1 MDRVNA
7 RGRAIS
13 SIAMVITAQ
22 ADVLIVEDHP
32 LYSDGLVNM
41 LARQAPA
48 LRCRVAGHALAAL
61 ELLARLGSI
70 DLLLVDQRLPGA
82 MDGLA
87 LLERVGSL
95 YPTAGRVLIS
105 GSDDARLAA
114 QAKRIGAM
122 GFLPKSLPPDEW
134 IAALQSV
141 LAGEPWFASTGPYD
155 SAAGLTQRQT
165 LILERIAAG
174 YTNKLIARELGVT
187 ERTIKYHLAEI
198 FARVNATSR
207 AEAVA
212 RASANGWI
220 GLPQRVA

>member
-1 MDRVNA
+1 MDRVGANTCA
-7 RGRAIS
+7 LS
-13 SIAMVITAQ
+13 SKAMVITLS

-41 LARQAPA
+41 LARQAPG
-48 LRCRVAGHALAAL
+48 LRCRVAGDAPSAL

-87 LLERVGSL
+87 LLERVGTL

-114 QAKRIGAM
+114 HARRIGAM
-122 GFLPKSLPPDEW
+122 GFLPKSLAPAAW
-134 IAALQSV
+134 ISALQSV
-141 LAGEPWFASTGPYD
+141 LAGEPWFASGPAPTGE
-155 SAAGLTQRQT
+155 AGLTPRQA

-174 YTNKLIARELGVT
+174 HTNKLIARELGIT

-198 FARVNATSR
+198 FARVSATSR

-212 RASANGWI
+212 RASAKGWI
-220 GLPQRVA
+220 GLPERVA

>member
-1 MDRVNA
+1 
-7 RGRAIS
+7 
-13 SIAMVITAQ
+13 MVITAQ

-48 LRCRVAGHALAAL
+48 LRCRVAGDAASAL
-61 ELLARLGSI
+61 ELLARTGGV
-70 DLLLVDQRLPGA
+70 DLLLIDQRLPGP

-87 LLERVGSL
+87 LLERVGLL

-105 GSDDARLAA
+105 GTDDPRLAA
-114 QAKRIGAM
+114 QAKRLGAM
-122 GFLPKSLPPDEW
+122 GFLPKSLPPAAW

-141 LAGEPWFASTGPYD
+141 LAGEPWFAASSTDAGT
-155 SAAGLTQRQT
+155 GLTARQA

-174 YTNKLIARELGVT
+174 HTNKLIARELGVA

-198 FARVNATSR
+198 FARVHASSR

-212 RASANGWI
+212 RASAKGWI
-220 GLPQRVA
+220 NLPESVRAA

>member
-1 MDRVNA
+1 
-7 RGRAIS
+7 
-13 SIAMVITAQ
+13 MVITTP

-48 LRCRVAGHALAAL
+48 LRCRVAGDAAGAL
-61 ELLARLGSI
+61 ELLSRLGSI
-70 DLLLVDQRLPGA
+70 DLVLADQRLPGA
-82 MDGLA
+82 MDGLT
-87 LLERVGSL
+87 LLERVGTL

-105 GSDDARLAA
+105 GNDDARLAA
-114 QAKRIGAM
+114 QARRIGAM
-122 GFLPKSLPPDEW
+122 GFLPKSLAPAEW

-141 LAGEPWFASTGPYD
+141 LAGEPWFAARATGD
-155 SAAGLTQRQT
+155 DGAGLTPRQT

-174 YTNKLIARELGVT
+174 QTNKLIARELGVT

-198 FARVNATSR
+198 FARVSATSR

-212 RASANGWI
+212 RASAKGWI
-220 GLPQRVA
+220 ALPERAA

>member
-1 MDRVNA
+1 
-7 RGRAIS
+7 
-13 SIAMVITAQ
+13 MVITLSAE
-22 ADVLIVEDHP
+22 VLIVEDHP

-41 LARQAPA
+41 LARQAPG
-48 LRCRVAGHALAAL
+48 LRCRVAGDATSAL

-87 LLERVGSL
+87 LLERVGML

-114 QAKRIGAM
+114 HARRIGAM
-122 GFLPKSLPPDEW
+122 GFLPKSLPPAEW

-141 LAGEPWFASTGPYD
+141 LAGEPWF
-155 SAAGLTQRQT
+155 SADPLPKGEAGLTPRQT
-165 LILERIAAG
+165 LILERIAVG
-174 YTNKLIARELGVT
+174 HTNKLIARELGIT

-198 FARVNATSR
+198 FARVSATSR

-212 RASANGWI
+212 RASAKGWI
-220 GLPQRVA
+220 GWPERVG